1 MKQKKPRN
9 PFLKMMQN
17 TRSIAFVRSKST
29 SGISGEVMRKQHGI
43 SIDENDVEKQ
53 FFKQNGKSDML
64 GIDIDPMDV
73 FTPWYP
79 LAPSIDRIDNSKG
92 YTVDNFVIN
101 TRFENLGM
109 QNCDPRYYDYVVEVL
124 MNKRNNGYGVL

>member
-29 SGISGEVMRKQHGI
+29 SGISGEVMRKQHSI

-64 GIDIDPMDV
+64 GIDIDP
-73 FTPWYP
+73 
-79 LAPSIDRIDNSKG
+79 
-92 YTVDNFVIN
+92 
-101 TRFENLGM
+101 
-109 QNCDPRYYDYVVEVL
+109 RYYDYVVEVL
-124 MNKRNNGYGVL
+124 MSKRNNGYGVL